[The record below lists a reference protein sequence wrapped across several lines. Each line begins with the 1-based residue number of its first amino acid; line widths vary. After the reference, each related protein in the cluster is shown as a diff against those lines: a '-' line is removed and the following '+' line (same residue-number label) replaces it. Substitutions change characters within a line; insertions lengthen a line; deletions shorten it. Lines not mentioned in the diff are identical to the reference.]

1 MGEDE
6 RPASWDDLRVAAVL
20 RGAWR
25 RAQAAMT
32 HALAENGLSNLQYHL
47 LLAISA
53 AGQAGI
59 RQVDLAHEVDAPKT
73 RVSLLAH
80 QLASRRLIEAVRSE
94 PDRRYVRLRL
104 SPEGLATL
112 RAAMRSQRHSLEA
125 LVGGFSQG
133 DLVSLVEFLARQY
146 LGLDLEVRALPRAI
160 PREPSAAG
168 EAVPYLP

>member
-1 MGEDE
+1 MGQDE
-6 RPASWDDLRVAAVL
+6 GQASWDDLRVAAVL

-73 RVSLLAH
+73 RVSFLAH
-80 QLASRRLIEAVRSE
+80 QLASRGLIEAVRCE

-112 RAAMRSQRHSLEA
+112 RAAMRSQRRSLEA

-133 DLVSLVEFLARQY
+133 DLVGLVEFLARQY
-146 LGLDLEVRALPRAI
+146 LGLELEVRVHPQALSGEPRVADD
-160 PREPSAAG
+160 AT
-168 EAVPYLP
+168 PYPP